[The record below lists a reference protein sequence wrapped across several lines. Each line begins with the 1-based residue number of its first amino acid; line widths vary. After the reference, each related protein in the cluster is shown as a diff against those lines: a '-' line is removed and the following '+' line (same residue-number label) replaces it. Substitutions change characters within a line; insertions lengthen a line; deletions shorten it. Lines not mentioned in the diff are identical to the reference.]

1 MLPIGSIF
9 RKFDVSYHCYA
20 DDTQLYIP
28 IKRNDKSAFYQL
40 TAGLQELKA
49 WLTNNFLHLND
60 DKTQIILFRPNEKTD
75 LSTVDLGSLSPY
87 YSSEVKDLGFI
98 LDSDLRLN
106 KQINYTVSASFYH
119 LRRLAKVKPFLSRKS
134 FEIIIHAFI
143 SSRLD
148 YCNSLYLWAACS
160 QLFIV
165 YNWSKMRL
173 PRLLTGSRRRNDIT
187 PILCSLHWLL
197 ISYRIQFKILLFV
210 YKALNNLAPPYLSE
224 LIVVHNPARSL
235 RSQTKHLL
243 LVPRARLK
251 CRGDRAF
258 AVAGPKLW
266 NNLPLS
272 IRQLL
277 RCLSLK
283 VS

>member
-1 MLPIGSIF
+1 M
-9 RKFDVSYHCYA
+9 
-20 DDTQLYIP
+20 
-28 IKRNDKSAFYQL
+28 
-40 TAGLQELKA
+40 
-49 WLTNNFLHLND
+49 
-60 DKTQIILFRPNEKTD
+60 
-75 LSTVDLGSLSPY
+75 
-87 YSSEVKDLGFI
+87 
-98 LDSDLRLN
+98 
-106 KQINYTVSASFYH
+106 SASFYH
-119 LRRLAKVKPFLSRKS
+119 LRRLAKVKPFLNRKR

-148 YCNSLYLWAACS
+148 YCNSYYGLPVAAIHRL
-160 QLFIV
+160 QLV
-165 YNWSKMRL
+165 QNAAA
-173 PRLLTGSRRRNDIT
+173 RLLTGSRRRNHIT
-187 PILCSLHWLL
+187 PILCSLHWLP

-272 IRQLL
+272 IRTASSVSEFKSLL
-277 RCLSLK
+277 KTYLFSHAFNVL
-283 VS
+283 